1 MKINNQNK
9 LIELFE
15 SEFPLKDQEPWDFS
29 GFSFNYKNEK
39 ELKVLISLDVDK
51 KTILRAITENVSLIV
66 SHHPFCFA
74 LSPIEAIKI
83 DASKKEL
90 FALVKNNSISTYSI
104 HTTFD
109 MNKKGTDYYL
119 LKKLG
124 LLEKIVTQHKF
135 NSVVNY
141 QLSFQSL
148 INLLKE
154 KISLDFVIS
163 NWSKPTN
170 TIINNIYFAPG
181 AGDIYEFIRDN
192 KNDNCDLLITSDIKW
207 NEQITLQN
215 LGINFIIVSHKIEEV
230 FIEGINEFLKDK
242 LSDNVEIILDYK
254 KDYLKKY

>member
-1 MKINNQNK
+1 MKINKQNQ
-9 LIELFE
+9 LIKLFE
-15 SEFPLKDQEPWDFS
+15 TEFLLKNQEPWDFS
-29 GFSFNYKNEK
+29 GFSFEFKNKK
-39 ELKVLISLDVDK
+39 ELKVLITLDVDK
-51 KTILRAITENVSLIV
+51 KTILRAIKEDVSLIV

-74 LSPIEAIKI
+74 PSKIEAIKI

-90 FALVKNNSISTYSI
+90 FNLVKVHNISTYSI

-124 LLEKIVTQHKF
+124 LLDKWIKQYKF

-148 INLLKE
+148 VDLLKE
-154 KISLDFVIS
+154 KISLDFIIS

-170 TIINNIYFAPG
+170 TILNNIYFAPG
-181 AGDIYEFIRDN
+181 AGDVYEFIKDN
-192 KNDNCDLLITSDIKW
+192 KEDNCDLLITSDIKW

-230 FIEGINEFLKDK
+230 FIEGIKEFLQDK
-242 LSDNVEIILDYK
+242 LLDNVEIILDYK
-254 KDYLKKY
+254 EDYLKKY